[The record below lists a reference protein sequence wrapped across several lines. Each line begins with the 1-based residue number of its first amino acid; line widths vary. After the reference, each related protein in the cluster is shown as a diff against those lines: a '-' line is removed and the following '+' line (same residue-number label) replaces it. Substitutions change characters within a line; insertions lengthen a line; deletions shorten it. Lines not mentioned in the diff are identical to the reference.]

1 MTQKYDNSMTAKG
14 TKMQSK
20 EELER
25 DVLELEKENKKDTK
39 AKNNLRKMLEEL

>member
-1 MTQKYDNSMTAKG
+1 MTAKG